1 MTTVKAG
8 NIHVV
13 PAVKERKHTT
23 GLPLSQAYSFLPCQR
38 PPSAGVEDQRCERC
52 YEGSVRDDA
61 DSPAQNSAGVRV
73 LAGHDRRVTNPTTP
87 EQFIPSGIPTKGVRF
102 NAVDTSKLGRAVP
115 GRALIG
121 EHRGKSQI
129 GQQRKR
135 RRGQSKSEEVATA
148 GQGATRILGVIAEIK
163 KWSQGFPCSLSF

>member
-1 MTTVKAG
+1 MVFGCEHHVLLASGAG
-8 NIHVV
+8 QINEGEGIELCGIK
-13 PAVKERKHTT
+13 PLGQLAILGFGDAA
-23 GLPLSQAYSFLPCQR
+23 GLGNHDWPRGFHAGQGVR
-38 PPSAGVEDQRCERC
+38 PPMNEHA
-52 YEGSVRDDA
+52 
-61 DSPAQNSAGVRV
+61 
-73 LAGHDRRVTNPTTP
+73 
-87 EQFIPSGIPTKGVRF
+87 
-102 NAVDTSKLGRAVP
+102 KLGSSVP